1 MLELL
6 VSLISG
12 GATGIAGVA
21 LSAFVEHYKQKQK
34 NEHELLI
41 LSKEQENM
49 KLEIANGE
57 RLAVIESEKNMA
69 IAADNLMAQSIAAD
83 KATYSTDV
91 SGSKWAFMLI
101 LVDVV
106 RGLTRPGLT
115 FLLVLS
121 TVLMY
126 FFPPAATL
134 TETQMKIAA
143 TVLYIT
149 TAAVLW
155 WFGSRVKQ
163 AA

>member
-21 LSAFVEHYKQKQK
+21 LSAVIEHYKQKQK

-41 LSKEQENM
+41 LEKEQENM

-83 KATYSTDV
+83 KTTYST
-91 SGSKWAFMLI
+91 GIKRIRLFQI
-101 LVDVV
+101 
-106 RGLTRPGLT
+106 
-115 FLLVLS
+115 
-121 TVLMY
+121 
-126 FFPPAATL
+126 
-134 TETQMKIAA
+134 
-143 TVLYIT
+143 
-149 TAAVLW
+149 
-155 WFGSRVKQ
+155 
-163 AA
+163 